1 MGWGQEAQV
10 GAQAVAEEAVAVV
23 SGAAAAVSCRR
34 AGRAESRMEQ
44 GEVVKG
50 WQDCILRRTGNRVD
64 HSTRRLSVCSSFHRT
79 GIMGR
84 GSSPTPQV
92 VPSMEEQVGKM
103 SKLLTLQPL
112 V

>member
-10 GAQAVAEEAVAVV
+10 GAQAVAEEAVSVV
-23 SGAAAAVSCRR
+23 SEAAAAVSCRR

-50 WQDCILRRTGNRVD
+50 WQDSILRRTGDRVN
-64 HSTRRLSVCSSFHRT
+64 HSTRRLSICSSFHRA

-84 GSSPTPQV
+84 ESSPTPQV
-92 VPSMEEQVGKM
+92 VPSMDG
-103 SKLLTLQPL
+103 
-112 V
+112 